1 MGQNRAAGV
10 DPLGPVFISYRQSD
24 GMEIATELAWALR
37 SAGIPVWHDQTD
49 LPPGDTKRRLQEA
62 LASGLSGAVL
72 LITPE
77 IEHSEVIRDIELPCL
92 LDLEDNSA
100 FTLAVGSVVEV
111 QDGSG
116 ALDYSAP
123 DQLLK
128 QEPETLERLN
138 QQKAAGAKDR
148 AALAISL
155 SRRRMM
161 QLRTSVKKA
170 NGMLV
175 LDIQTRVPPSAS
187 QFDGDL
193 VLRLRPPAAGE
204 RRPHASG
211 IEDLSLFL
219 GQLPELLTIA
229 GADAIRVRGGAHLSV
244 ACALGAAIPTTFIGR
259 VEVVDTQGHIWT
271 LTGQAPTP
279 GRRNLLDCAALTTK
293 EHERG
298 PVLVYVDLLPQRSDA
313 AFRELTES
321 RAATYAGIAHLR
333 PQSANLLD
341 SEQADFIVGEINDG
355 IRSFADSHN
364 TTEVHLLLRCPYP
377 IAVLLGR
384 TLNTLTVHIYEWEDS
399 PIGGSSASPR
409 YVPSMVLRSGSGGS
423 PIHAITARRTPPV
436 VASDRP

>member
-1 MGQNRAAGV
+1 MGQDLIADV

-24 GMEIATELAWALR
+24 GMEIATDLAWALR
-37 SAGIPVWHDQTD
+37 AAGIPVWHDQTD

-77 IEHSEVIRDIELPCL
+77 IEHSEVIRDIELPHL
-92 LDLEDNSA
+92 LDLESDPA
-100 FTLAVGSVVEV
+100 FTLAIGSVVEM

-123 DQLLK
+123 DQLLQ
-128 QEPETLERLN
+128 QEPGTLEGLN
-138 QQKAAGAKDR
+138 QQKAAGTEDR
-148 AALAISL
+148 ATLAISL

-161 QLRTSVKKA
+161 QLRGSVEDA
-170 NGMLV
+170 GGILI

-193 VLRLRPPAAGE
+193 VLRLRPPVAGE

-211 IEDLSLFL
+211 LEDLSLFL

-229 GADAIRVRGGAHLSV
+229 GADAIRIRGGAHLSV
-244 ACALGAAIPTTFIGR
+244 ACALGAAIPTTLIGR

-279 GRRNLLDCAALTTK
+279 GRSNLFDFVVPTTR

-313 AFRELTES
+313 AFEELAES
-321 RAATYAGIAHLR
+321 SASIHAGIAHLR
-333 PQSANLLD
+333 SKGSNLLAP
-341 SEQADFIVGEINDG
+341 EQADVIVGEITDR
-355 IRSFADSHN
+355 IRSLANSHK

-377 IAVLLGR
+377 IAALLGR
-384 TLNTLTVHIYEWEDS
+384 TLNTLTVHLYEWEDS
-399 PIGGSSASPR
+399 PTSSSTAGPR

-423 PIHAITARRTPPV
+423 PIHAITAPPPE
-436 VASDRP
+436 SNP